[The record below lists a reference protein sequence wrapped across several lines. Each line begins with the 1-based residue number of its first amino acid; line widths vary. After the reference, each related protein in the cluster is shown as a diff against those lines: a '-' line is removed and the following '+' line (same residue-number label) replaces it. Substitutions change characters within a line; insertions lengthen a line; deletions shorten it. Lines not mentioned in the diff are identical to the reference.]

1 MYNYYDLIA
10 ICEEISTKLDSLQG
24 SIDMYLP
31 KILVVIAFGVFLK
44 VGFTCMKG
52 IKV

>member
-1 MYNYYDLIA
+1 MYSYAELVQ
-10 ICEEISTKLDSLQG
+10 ICTQISEKLDTVIL

>member
-1 MYNYYDLIA
+1 MFSYAELVQ
-10 ICEEISTKLDSLQG
+10 ICTEISEKLDLVQT
-24 SIDMYLP
+24 SIDTYLP
-31 KILVVIAFGVFLK
+31 KLLIVITLFVFLK